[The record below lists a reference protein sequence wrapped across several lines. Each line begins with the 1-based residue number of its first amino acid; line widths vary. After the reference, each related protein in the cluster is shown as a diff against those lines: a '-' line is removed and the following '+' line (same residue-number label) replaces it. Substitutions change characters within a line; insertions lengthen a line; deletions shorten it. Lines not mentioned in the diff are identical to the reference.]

1 VSEAR
6 IYIAVPFHGRFNI
19 ADPCFSTLRQSSAD
33 IDFIAAYCDGCE
45 PSPYV
50 SRKADRVI
58 EEHHVGIERQRR
70 RHFMDFYERTDVREF
85 THLYL
90 TDSDALHDPN
100 WRDALLSIQSKYG
113 GAPVCG
119 YNTEAHARL
128 QGSTISETEDV
139 IWRRTAP
146 GISFLLTREHVE
158 KVVRWL
164 KEHPQMEHWHWD
176 WTVPRI
182 LGERFATT
190 KTSYVDHIGFGGY
203 HHPKGE
209 GYDGGDRATS
219 PTEWLK
225 KKRAEIVSQLQHE
238 DAENPRS
245 SLNRPV
251 AT

>member
-1 VSEAR
+1 MSEAR

-19 ADPCFSTLRQSSAD
+19 ADPCFSTLRHAALVTD
-33 IDFIAAYCDGCE
+33 YIAAYGDGCE
-45 PSPYV
+45 LSAYV
-50 SRKADRVI
+50 SRKADWSF
-58 EEHHVGIERQRR
+58 EDPHVGIERQRR
-70 RHFMDFYERTDVREF
+70 RHFMDFDGIKGGMPF

-90 TDSDALHDPN
+90 TDSDAIHDPN
-100 WRDALLSIQSKYG
+100 WRDALLSIQSKCD

-158 KVVRWL
+158 KVVAWL
-164 KEHPQMEHWHWD
+164 RANPALEHWHWD

-203 HHPKGE
+203 HHPAGE
-209 GYDGGDRATS
+209 GYDGGDRATN
-219 PTEWLK
+219 PTPWLV

>member
-1 VSEAR
+1 MSEANIYVAIPVHNRLR
-6 IYIAVPFHGRFNI
+6 IAEKCVPTVANGTSLHNDVVAVF
-19 ADPCFSTLRQSSAD
+19 D
-33 IDFIAAYCDGCE
+33 DGCTE
-45 PSPYV
+45 PLPESVIAGYV
-50 SRKADRVI
+50 AVNRCSHI
-58 EEHHVGIERQRR
+58 GIERQRR
-70 RHFMDFYERTDVREF
+70 MHFTVFDGLPDF

-146 GISFLLTREHVE
+146 GISFLLTRGHVE
-158 KVVRWL
+158 KVVAWL
-164 KEHPQMEHWHWD
+164 RANPKVDHWNWD
-176 WTVPRI
+176 WTVPHI
-182 LGERFATT
+182 LDDRFATT

-238 DAENPRS
+238 DAENSRS